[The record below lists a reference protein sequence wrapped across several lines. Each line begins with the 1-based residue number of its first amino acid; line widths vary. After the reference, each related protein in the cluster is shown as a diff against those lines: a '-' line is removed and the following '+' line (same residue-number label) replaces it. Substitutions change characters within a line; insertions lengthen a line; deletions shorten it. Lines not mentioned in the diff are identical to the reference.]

1 MNEKAPYSG
10 LENLE
15 IMKEAVNCN
24 RFLRGLVAKHATGR
38 SKILDFGA
46 GIGTFSGSVPVE
58 QISCVEPDQESRRT
72 LVERG
77 YTVFESADQLPQS
90 TYNYVF

>member
-1 MNEKAPYSG
+1 MNEKAPYSDS
-10 LENLE
+10 ENLE

-24 RFLRGLVAKHATGR
+24 RFLKGLVAKHATGR

-58 QISCVEPDQESRRT
+58 QTSCVEPDQESRRT

-77 YTVFESADQLPQS
+77 YTVFEKKPGLPRGQGR
-90 TYNYVF
+90 